1 MTTAIKKPPRR
12 KYGVATD
19 GTPIVS
25 VTTVLQLLGKP
36 NLLFWSAKIAAE
48 ETARML
54 IEGLS
59 VEEAVRLGKTAHV
72 TKRDNAADAGIA
84 AHAMAEAF
92 FEGRDPEDALD
103 PLLDPDLADAA
114 RRAYTKFAT
123 WWPNSGYDLVAS
135 EQMLVDR
142 DTGYGGTFDMLL
154 RERSTG
160 ALVVADLKTGKGIY
174 DEVTI
179 QLGAYATLARLHG
192 HAVTKGLV
200 VHAPVEGALRTVE
213 VEEEALSFGATA
225 FASLLFIHKNQK
237 RFALEKAA

>member
-1 MTTAIKKPPRR
+1 MTTTTKKPRR
-12 KYGVATD
+12 QYGQADD

-25 VTTVLQLLGKP
+25 VTTVLKLLGKES
-36 NLLFWSAKIAAE
+36 LMFWAAGIAAE

-54 IEGLS
+54 IAGMT
-59 VEEAVRLGKTAHV
+59 VEEAVRLGKKSHL

-92 FEGRDPEDALD
+92 FSGEDPEDALD

-123 WWPNSGYDLVAS
+123 WWESCGYDLVLS
-135 EQMLVDR
+135 EQALVDR
-142 DTGYGGTFDMLL
+142 DAGYGGTFDMLL

-160 ALVVADLKTGKGIY
+160 ALVVADLKTGKGVY
-174 DEVTI
+174 DEVVL
-179 QLGAYATLARLHG
+179 QLGAYAALARLHG

-213 VEEEALSFGATA
+213 VEREALDFGGVA